1 MVDIDKTD
9 YVILKILKEN
19 PKVSPKEISEIVE
32 VSTED
37 VKKRIKDLIKKHLF
51 IPKVQFFEKTLR
63 KMEKLDEKDCTIL
76 NLLQENCRMSLT
88 EISKR
93 VGLSVDSVKK
103 RIERMTKYHIFF
115 PKIQLRPRNFGFND
129 IVDVKIKLHN
139 YTEEDINEFI
149 KFLEDY
155 PRVAEMF
162 SVSGDWDFSIVIISK
177 DAEDLGKT
185 SSMIRNKFNKIISG
199 WSESL
204 TTCAYKF
211 EKYDMLKLMGYT
223 KDVQK

>member
-9 YVILKILKEN
+9 YIILKLLKEN
-19 PKVSPKEISEIVE
+19 PKMPPKEISEIVE
-32 VSTED
+32 IPAEE
-37 VKKRIKDLIKKHLF
+37 VKKKIKNLIKKHIFL
-51 IPKVQFFEKTLR
+51 PKAQFFEKTLR
-63 KMEKLDEKDCTIL
+63 KMEKLDEKDCLIL

-88 EISKR
+88 DISKK
-93 VGLSVDSVKK
+93 VGLSVDSVKN
-103 RIERMTKYHIFF
+103 RIDRMIKYHIFF

-139 YTEEDINEFI
+139 YTEEDIEEFI
-149 KFLEDY
+149 GFLEKN
-155 PRVAEMF
+155 PRVAEIF
-162 SVSGDWDFSIVIISK
+162 SISGDWDFSIVIIAK
-177 DAEDLGKT
+177 DVEDLGRT

-211 EKYDMLKLMGYT
+211 ESYDMLKLMGYE
-223 KDVQK
+223 K